1 MLNHLPAELQQ
12 TVLLPIELS
21 INKVL
26 QHDPST
32 QKKLSRYQGQVLAL
46 SVLLP
51 TSKEPLSVF
60 VRVLDAEVNIS
71 LSEQMHFDA
80 RLSGSLSDFVSL
92 GLSSNKSNRLI
103 NSDIDLSGDTEFA
116 IGLTGVLEQLDID
129 WEALISPLTGGML
142 AHQIGRQWRSLFNW
156 GRGALGTQKVALKG
170 YLESE
175 ADVLASAA
183 EIDRFADQV
192 DETKLAADRLTAR
205 IDRLLQQKQSREKE
219 AERHGQH

>member
-51 TSKEPLSVF
+51 TSKEPMSVF

-116 IGLTGVLEQLDID
+116 IGLTGVFEQLDID

-156 GRGALGTQKVALKG
+156 GKGALGTQKVALKE